1 MEAGER
7 INGRYKIIKIIGSGG
22 MAKVYLAR
30 DLILERDVAVKLMAY
45 DFHNDEN
52 SIRRFKREALSTTE
66 LVHPSIVNIFDVGE
80 DENPYIVMEYVEGMD
95 LKEHIHDHHPIPYK
109 KSLAIMNQVLEAVEY
124 AHANGIIHRD
134 LKPQNILIDNE
145 GKVKITDFG
154 IAIALSQNSITQTN
168 SLLGSVHYLSPEQA
182 RGSLV
187 TKQSDIYSLGILLYE
202 ILTGDVPFDGESAVS
217 IALKHFQNPLPSLR
231 QIDNR
236 IPQPLENVVLKA
248 TAKEA
253 NQRYESVSEMKEDL
267 RTSLSPERSGE
278 PRFEPRDPN
287 EEDTRVLEPITV
299 PVKSATDLSEDNA
312 PSMTEENI
320 EDDQG
325 NKKKPKKKR
334 RWLWILIPLLLLIA
348 GVAIALFL
356 SRPQEVQ
363 VPSFEDMTQ
372 EEAEDV
378 LAEYNLLLGEIIERY
393 SEEVDEGIVIDS
405 DPSSGATVRE
415 ETEVDLIVST
425 GIEPFEIQNYEDQVY
440 EEIRA
445 ELTQLGFEVVSEDE
459 SSEEIAAGNIISQDI
474 SPGEEVI
481 PTETTITFTVSRG
494 EEGFL
499 FRDLTTYTR
508 QGVDDYIEA
517 ENRQLN
523 MTVEE
528 QFSNDID
535 AGQVISQQPEAG
547 TRLFRGSNITVVFS
561 LGPEEPEEPE
571 EPQLISFSR
580 QVTIPYQ
587 AAEGESEEDPD
598 EAGNDEEEDPAA
610 EPIPNLIQIFIEDA
624 ENDMSEPVHDFEM
637 TADTQLFLNFTVE
650 EGQEA
655 TYRIERDGEV
665 IEEETVGP

>member
-7 INGRYKIIKIIGSGG
+7 INGRYKIIKNIGSGG

-45 DFHNDEN
+45 DFHNDED

-80 DENPYIVMEYVEGMD
+80 DENPYIVMEYVEGTD
-95 LKEHIHDHHPIPYK
+95 LKEYIHNHHPIPYK

-253 NQRYESVSEMKEDL
+253 NQRYGSVSEMKEDL

-278 PRFEPRDPN
+278 PRFEPRNPN
-287 EEDTRVLEPITV
+287 EDDTRAIEPIV
-299 PVKSATDLSEDNA
+299 FPVKDTSEQSKEKIPVASGEAGDG
-312 PSMTEENI
+312 S
-320 EDDQG
+320 Q
-325 NKKKPKKKR
+325 KKKKSKKKKR
-334 RWLWILIPLLLLIA
+334 RWLWLILPLLLIIGVVIALIA
-348 GVAIALFL
+348 
-356 SRPQEVQ
+356 SRPQEVT
-363 VPSFEDMTQ
+363 VPELANETLEEAVAQLEALNLVVGETIEQTSDEFEEGTVIRTDPTPGSTLR
-372 EEAEDV
+372 EEAEV
-378 LAEYNLLLGEIIERY
+378 NLYVSIGQEPFSLVDYEDRPF
-393 SEEVDEGIVIDS
+393 EEV
-405 DPSSGATVRE
+405 
-415 ETEVDLIVST
+415 
-425 GIEPFEIQNYEDQVY
+425 
-440 EEIRA
+440 RA
-445 ELTQLGFEVVSEDE
+445 ELTLLGFTVAPAEYDNSDE
-459 SSEEIAAGNIISQDI
+459 IQEGNIISQDI
-474 SPGEEVI
+474 DPGEERI
-481 PTETTITFTVSRG
+481 PSETTITFTVSIG
-494 EEGFL
+494 EAGFR
-499 FRDLTTYTR
+499 FRDLRTYTR
-508 QGVDDYIEA
+508 AGVDEYIEH
-517 ENRQLN
+517 EDRQLN

-528 QFSNDID
+528 QPSDDIP

-547 TRLFRGSNITVVFS
+547 TRLYSGSNITVVFS
-561 LGPEEPEEPE
+561 TGPEEPEEPE
-571 EPQLISFSR
+571 LISFTY
-580 QVTIPYQ
+580 QVSIPY
-587 AAEGESEEDPD
+587 EI
-598 EAGNDEEEDPAA
+598 GNDEGSEDESEDENGEE
-610 EPIPNLIQIFIEDA
+610 EPEPELVPNRIQIFIEDA
-624 ENDMSEPVHDFEM
+624 QNDMSEPVHDFEM
-637 TADTQLFLNFTVE
+637 TRDTQVILNFNVE

-655 TYRIERDGEV
+655 TYRVERDGQV